1 MSIPEISEECIQ
13 AVKQKAAQ
21 ATPWSYAK
29 TFVEDTVDH
38 NPHLVKEMK
47 SLCQMMF
54 PDSSSL
60 TMGMAYMGVFYN
72 CIKAQIEG
80 EELDELFK
88 SSEAEG

>member
-1 MSIPEISEECIQ
+1 MSIPEISKECIE
-13 AVKQKAAQ
+13 AVKEKAAQ

-29 TFVEDTVDH
+29 TFVEDTVHH
-38 NPHLVKEMK
+38 NPYLVKEMK
-47 SLCQMMF
+47 SLCQMMCS
-54 PDSSSL
+54 DESSFTL
-60 TMGMAYMGVFYN
+60 GMAYMGVFYN